1 MGGRED
7 DVSARER
14 LDAVNARLAGLFKA
28 DRTSMMAFRGLAEA
42 TTREGKVPSAM
53 KEMIAVAIAATQGC
67 DDCILYHVSQ
77 AKKHGADRET
87 LVEVVAVAIEMAG
100 GPGAVYA
107 AKAIEAY
114 DSL

>member
-1 MGGRED
+1 M
-7 DVSARER
+7 SARKK
-14 LDAVNARLAGLFKA
+14 LDTVNARLTGLFKA
-28 DRTSMMAFRGLAEA
+28 DRASMMAFRGLTEA
-42 TTREGKVPSAM
+42 TTRQGKVPSAM
-53 KEMIAVAIAATQGC
+53 KEMIAVAIAAAQGC

-77 AKKHGADRET
+77 AKQLGADRET